1 MTTLATPFL
10 PLAPVR
16 SDTLPENTRYRD
28 DGCEVSA
35 TCVNCPLPVCKYDDP
50 GWLRRENRHDRDVEI
65 LQRRD
70 EGLPV
75 PDIARRFGLSTRT
88 VHRVLQ
94 RGAPGPVSSGED
106 ESGPLISLHEL
117 ATRSLFRRRTPW
129 PGLFQGPRQA
139 GVSRPPAGLR

>member
-28 DGCEVSA
+28 DGCDVSA
-35 TCVNCPLPVCKYDDP
+35 TCINCPLPVCKYDDP

-65 LQRRD
+65 LQQRD

-94 RGAPGPVSSGED
+94 RGAPGPISSGED

-117 ATRSLFRRRTPW
+117 ATRSLFRRRMPW
-129 PGLFQGPRQA
+129 PGLFQGPSPV
-139 GVSRPPAGLR
+139 GRPSAGLR